1 MQHSLKI
8 IVIMSL
14 ILVSTVLQVYI
25 PLLFGQA
32 IDTALP
38 NSDYSLL
45 KSLSVMIMSIGIIK
59 GILSYI
65 SGIMNDQVAQDVEA
79 QVRIEFFDNLASK
92 NMDFFNQAKVG
103 DLMSQATQDTQNM
116 TFVISPGVRSVV
128 GVVVGLIATFVAMY
142 SLSPVLSFVF
152 MIILPF
158 YIFFM
163 DRYARALQPI
173 SLERQERLANINA
186 SLQENITGIRVVR
199 TFSAQDREKRIFADD
214 IKKYEEILI
223 KRGALSALF
232 IPTLLLGLVTS
243 AIYLLGVYM
252 IEASQL
258 GLKELIIFGISLP
271 VSILTVGDL
280 IAFIALTGLL
290 LWPTNL
296 LRFLLDATVLG
307 FAGASRIFET
317 LMIEADIVSGDTV
330 LENVRGDISFKN
342 VTFSY
347 DKGGLR
353 AIDNFSLEI
362 AAGEIVAIIGPTG
375 SGKSTVGKLI
385 NRLYDVDKGEIL
397 IDGVNVIDIELSQ
410 LRRMVGIIEQ
420 DVFLFSTSIR
430 ANIAYGM
437 HELSEDGIVNAAK
450 MAQAHEF
457 ISEFKDGYDTILGER
472 GVTLSGGQKQRVAMA
487 RTFVINPK
495 ILVLDDSTSA
505 IDAATEERIQSAM
518 TQLLKNRTTIIITHR
533 LSTLRKADK
542 IVFMR
547 KGAIEII
554 GTHDEL
560 ISSFEP
566 YRQIFSGY
574 IELPAI
580 TGASE

>member
-1 MQHSLKI
+1 M
-8 IVIMSL
+8 
-14 ILVSTVLQVYI
+14 
-25 PLLFGQA
+25 
-32 IDTALP
+32 
-38 NSDYSLL
+38 
-45 KSLSVMIMSIGIIK
+45 
-59 GILSYI
+59 
-65 SGIMNDQVAQDVEA
+65 
-79 QVRIEFFDNLASK
+79 
-92 NMDFFNQAKVG
+92 
-103 DLMSQATQDTQNM
+103 
-116 TFVISPGVRSVV
+116 
-128 GVVVGLIATFVAMY
+128 
-142 SLSPVLSFVF
+142 
-152 MIILPF
+152 
-158 YIFFM
+158 
-163 DRYARALQPI
+163 
-173 SLERQERLANINA
+173 
-186 SLQENITGIRVVR
+186 
-199 TFSAQDREKRIFADD
+199 
-214 IKKYEEILI
+214 
-223 KRGALSALF
+223 
-232 IPTLLLGLVTS
+232 
-243 AIYLLGVYM
+243 
-252 IEASQL
+252 
-258 GLKELIIFGISLP
+258 
-271 VSILTVGDL
+271 
-280 IAFIALTGLL
+280 
-290 LWPTNL
+290 
-296 LRFLLDATVLG
+296 
-307 FAGASRIFET
+307 
-317 LMIEADIVSGDTV
+317 
-330 LENVRGDISFKN
+330 
-342 VTFSY
+342 
-347 DKGGLR
+347 R